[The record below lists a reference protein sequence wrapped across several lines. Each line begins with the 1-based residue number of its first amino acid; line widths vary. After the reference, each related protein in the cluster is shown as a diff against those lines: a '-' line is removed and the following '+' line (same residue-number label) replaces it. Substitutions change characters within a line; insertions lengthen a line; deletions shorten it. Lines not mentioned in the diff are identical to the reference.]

1 MLIDFLFHEA
11 SGSGLGFWE
20 IRFLGQRAKTA
31 HYSEWK
37 IQRFS
42 LASQFQEGTIRVGG
56 SLKSRCSGTLTLYF
70 PFWCN
75 RIIGCWVG
83 GNTGNDLVL
92 PRVVPSLQQPLTC
105 FLIITSLG
113 AKELLFFFHQIF
125 WESGKGQVFGF
136 SPFPKAR
143 FTPLLWLLY
152 LNFSCP
158 KSKVKIHYAKS
169 SETHIEYTM

>member
-1 MLIDFLFHEA
+1 MALDSGRLDSLGREPRQLIILSERFRDSAWLLDFRKELWE
-11 SGSGLGFWE
+11 SG
-20 IRFLGQRAKTA
+20 A
-31 HYSEWK
+31 H
-37 IQRFS
+37 
-42 LASQFQEGTIRVGG
+42 
-56 SLKSRCSGTLTLYF
+56 KSRCSGTLTLYF

-92 PRVVPSLQQPLTC
+92 PTVVPSLQQPLTC